1 MAIEGVAQSSQ
12 LQSSVQ
18 VQKSS
23 TDQEKLSANVAL
35 EEGKTG
41 GSLESSPQGG
51 NGGLV
56 DIYA

>member
-12 LQSSVQ
+12 LQAGVQ
-18 VQKSS
+18 ALKSS
-23 TDQEKLSANVAL
+23 IDQEKQSASVAL
-35 EEGKTG
+35 EAGKTG
-41 GSLESSPQGG
+41 ESLESSPQGG